1 MRKSIRRI
9 WKILTAPFRLVLWT
23 VRQLWR
29 WIRNVFQDLKVFF
42 AAEPEDTPI
51 GDAFAKAASHPQ
63 DIFYHLDA
71 LRKHLLRSVV
81 MLLITTAISFTFT
94 RDILEFLA
102 RPLGSQGI
110 ESFVAIDVTEPIG
123 VFMRVAL
130 LTGFSLALPYI
141 FLEMWMFAAPG
152 LKRRARIMGLAS
164 IPAVTLFFL
173 AGLAFAYFVML
184 PTALPFLLNV
194 MGIQTAPRPSTYVR
208 FVTGLMF
215 WVGIAFEF
223 PLVTFVLASVGII
236 NPRSLLKQAR
246 LAMVILA
253 IMAAAITPTVDPINM
268 FLVWG
273 PLVLLYFL
281 GTGLAFLA
289 VRRPRVEEAVQ
300 AR

>member
-1 MRKSIRRI
+1 
-9 WKILTAPFRLVLWT
+9 
-23 VRQLWR
+23 
-29 WIRNVFQDLKVFF
+29 
-42 AAEPEDTPI
+42 
-51 GDAFAKAASHPQ
+51 
-63 DIFYHLDA
+63 
-71 LRKHLLRSVV
+71 
-81 MLLITTAISFTFT
+81 
-94 RDILEFLA
+94 
-102 RPLGSQGI
+102 
-110 ESFVAIDVTEPIG
+110 
-123 VFMRVAL
+123 
-130 LTGFSLALPYI
+130 
-141 FLEMWMFAAPG
+141 
-152 LKRRARIMGLAS
+152 
-164 IPAVTLFFL
+164 
-173 AGLAFAYFVML
+173 
-184 PTALPFLLNV
+184 
-194 MGIQTAPRPSTYVR
+194 
-208 FVTGLMF
+208 MF